1 MPVKPRPFVT
11 HRPKHYNHDI
21 LFKPLETQHV
31 TRTIRSALA
40 AAWLL
45 AVAAPLASQADDW
58 PQWRGPNRDGVWH
71 ETGVVEKFASSQLKP
86 SWSVPIS
93 NGYSG
98 PTVADGRVYVTDRVA
113 EPKQI
118 ERVHCFNAADGKPI
132 WSHRYD
138 CPYRISYDDGPRA
151 SVTIDE
157 GRAYSLGAM
166 GHLFCFDAAT
176 GDILWQRDLDK
187 KYSIRMPIWGLAAS
201 PLIEGDLLIV
211 QVGGENDACLV
222 AFDKVSGKQ
231 RWQALTD
238 DASYAAP
245 IVIEQAGR
253 RELICWAGQ
262 HVAGLDPASGK
273 VFWQYP
279 FVPSQMVLAIATPV
293 VEADRLFVTGFYDG
307 SLMLKLDPNKLAAE
321 KVWRRVGASEKQ
333 TDSLHALIST
343 PYMKDGYVYGVD
355 SYGELRCLEGDTG
368 DRVWEE
374 LPQGGKVRW
383 FTIHMVE
390 NQGKVWMFND
400 RGELVIT
407 RLSPKG
413 YEEISRA
420 KLIAPTK
427 GQLGQRGG
435 VCWAHP
441 AFAGR
446 HVFARNDEELLAA
459 DLSEGAQ

>member
-1 MPVKPRPFVT
+1 MTKT
-11 HRPKHYNHDI
+11 HC
-21 LFKPLETQHV
+21 F
-31 TRTIRSALA
+31 AWLA
-40 AAWLL
+40 ACLCFL
-45 AVAAPLASQADDW
+45 AVPLALRADDW

-71 ETGVVEKFASSQLKP
+71 ETGLVEKFASSQLKP
-86 SWSVPIS
+86 SWRVPIS

-98 PTVADGRVYVTDRVA
+98 PTVSEGRVYITDRVA
-113 EPKQI
+113 QPKQI
-118 ERVHCFNAADGKPI
+118 ERVHCFDATDGKPI
-132 WSHRYD
+132 WSHSYD
-138 CPYRISYDDGPRA
+138 CPYRIDYDDGPRA

-166 GHLFCFDAAT
+166 GHLICFDAAS
-176 GDILWQRDLDK
+176 GEILWKRNLDE
-187 KYSIRMPIWGLAAS
+187 KYKIRMPIWGIAAS

-211 QVGGENDACLV
+211 QVGGEGDFCLV
-222 AFDKVSGKQ
+222 AFDKVSGKP
-231 RWQALTD
+231 RWHALAD

-253 RELICWAGQ
+253 RELICWVGQ
-262 HVAGLDPASGK
+262 HVAGLDPVSGK

-279 FVPSQMVLAIATPV
+279 FVPSQMVLSIATPV
-293 VEADRLFVTGFYDG
+293 VEKDRLFVSGFYDG
-307 SLMLKLDPNKLAAE
+307 SLMLKLDADKLAAD
-321 KVWRRVGASEKQ
+321 KVWKRVGRSERN
-333 TDSLHALIST
+333 TDSLQCLIST

-374 LPQGGKVRW
+374 LPRGGKVRW

-390 NQGKVWMFND
+390 NQGKIWMFND

-407 RLSPKG
+407 KLSPKG

-420 KLIAPTK
+420 HLIAPTR
-427 GQLGQRGG
+427 GQLGDRGG

-441 AFAGR
+441 AFADR
-446 HVFARNDEELLAA
+446 HVFARNDKELLAA
-459 DLSEGAQ
+459 DLSEGSQ